1 MGFLPGGGHTN
12 NMETLY
18 REQNG
23 TYMFRAAMALL
34 EMQVGDIILEI
45 NGEPVHGK
53 TTKEVVTSLMRSPD
67 DLILKVKEDTETR
80 ASDQVS
86 RTS

>member
-1 MGFLPGGGHTN
+1 MGGKGTN
-12 NMETLY
+12 FPPVICDILSDSPASKCET
-18 REQNG
+18 
-23 TYMFRAAMALL
+23 
-34 EMQVGDIILEI
+34 MQVGDIILEI

>member
-1 MGFLPGGGHTN
+1 MLLVAIAHQVLITETELCARKTN

-34 EMQVGDIILEI
+34 EVGY
-45 NGEPVHGK
+45 GC
-53 TTKEVVTSLMRSPD
+53 
-67 DLILKVKEDTETR
+67 
-80 ASDQVS
+80 
-86 RTS
+86 